1 MFIKNKDYH
10 DPGHHLPPKTIV
22 YSPIRSVYYACQ
34 GVVLGFRR
42 EPNLLFQAIIGLVTA
57 VILTSNKLYL
67 LALVNLIMMFFTLSS
82 EFFNT
87 SIEALCD
94 LVHPD
99 YSPKVKVIKDLTA
112 AGVWMI
118 SLGWLSFLFY
128 CAYRLFII

>member
-1 MFIKNKDYH
+1 MSKKIVDLHNPDH
-10 DPGHHLPPKTIV
+10 ILPAKTIV

-34 GVVLGFRR
+34 GVILGFKR
-42 EPNLLFQAIIGLVTA
+42 EPNLFFQTVIGFLTALILAI
-57 VILTSNKLYL
+57 NNQYL

-94 LVHPD
+94 LVHPNF
-99 YSPKVKVIKDLTA
+99 SPKVKIIKDLAA

-118 SLGWLSFLFY
+118 SLGWLSFMIY
-128 CAYRLFII
+128 CAYRLWII